1 MKTRFV
7 VISFLINFI
16 KRNKPERNN
25 TMSPIIRAF
34 EDSAIV
40 IPKRMSF
47 LILGEKTKRIKKYNE
62 IINQDKNSKS
72 LILIKASPNILG
84 DRTRKATAISE

>member
-1 MKTRFV
+1 
-7 VISFLINFI
+7 LI
-16 KRNKPERNN
+16 KRNKQKRNSTTN
-25 TMSPIIRAF
+25 PIIRAF

-40 IPKRMSF
+40 IPKKMSF

-62 IINQDKNSKS
+62 IINQDKNNKS
-72 LILIKASPNILG
+72 FIFIKASPNILG